1 MSRPVLIRALI
12 AIPALLIA
20 GVIFVFFS
28 WFYTVT
34 QLRIASR
41 WGVFPSAEEGMRALA
56 AQSYRG
62 IQSINIL
69 YAGPNSKDGGFPYV
83 WFVIAEVRARQR
95 AGEAAPAGRQICDV
109 PGSFFPAHQGWLGA
123 RLGGRFPRSDR
134 HLDERLRVGRSRA
147 AYSGGEMGAGPA
159 CEVLPFRLR
168 VGIRLVYRGTAGTLR
183 AHRILTDR
191 HSAFHHSIGIGLVQ
205 PDDDPAVV
213 LDIRLVAHPGDCVL
227 F

>member
-41 WGVFPSAEEGMRALA
+41 WGVFPSAEEGMQALA

-109 PGSFFPAHQGWLGA
+109 PGSFFLHTRDGWVHVSEGA
-123 RLGGRFPRSDR
+123 FPGVIGIWMNAFG
-134 HLDERLRVGRSRA
+134 LA
-147 AYSGGEMGAGPA
+147 GAGQ
-159 CEVLPFRLR
+159 R
-168 VGIRLVYRGTAGTLR
+168 T
-183 AHRILTDR
+183 
-191 HSAFHHSIGIGLVQ
+191 
-205 PDDDPAVV
+205 PAVKWAPDQPARFC
-213 LDIRLVAHPGDCVL
+213 LSG
-227 F
+227 